1 MRIFVDVILNNN
13 SMGKIKVLL
22 VEDLSYVEIAL
33 KERLNDL
40 GFDVVGILPQPE
52 LVKGFLESNKADIVI
67 TDLFISKSYSGI
79 KMANEVM
86 QKYNIPVILV
96 NGEDNIESSVLKNAS
111 AYAMFIKPLKD
122 IDLAYTINAA
132 CLVDIDAETKQ
143 KTTNDKSK
151 LYIFV
156 RADYRLNKI
165 RVSDIY
171 YLEAKKDYVTIH
183 TSDNVYTVH
192 ATMKEMERILPSELF
207 IRTHRS
213 YIVNLDKIFSIK
225 YPDIL
230 IEHKM
235 KTIQIGGLYRKEL
248 FNKINVV

>member
-1 MRIFVDVILNNN
+1 
-13 SMGKIKVLL
+13 MGKIKVLL

-52 LVKGFLESNKADIVI
+52 QVNGFLESNKVDIVI
-67 TDLFISKSYSGI
+67 TDLFISKAYSGI
-79 KMANEVM
+79 NMADEVM
-86 QKYNIPVILV
+86 PKFNIPVILV
-96 NGEDNIESSVLKNAS
+96 NGEDNIGSSVLKNAA

-132 CLVDIDAETKQ
+132 CSADTQPKQ
-143 KTTNDKSK
+143 ETTNDKSK
-151 LYIFV
+151 SYIFV

-213 YIVNLDKIFSIK
+213 YIVNIDKIFSIK

>member
-1 MRIFVDVILNNN
+1 
-13 SMGKIKVLL
+13 MGKVKVLL

-33 KERLNDL
+33 KERLSDL

-52 LVKGFLESNKADIVI
+52 LVNDFLESNKTDIVI
-67 TDLFISKSYSGI
+67 SDLFISKSYSGI
-79 KMANEVM
+79 IMANELM
-86 QKYNIPVILV
+86 QKSNTPVILV
-96 NGEDNIESSVLKNAS
+96 NGEDNIDSSVLKNAS
-111 AYAMFIKPLKD
+111 AYAMFLKPLKD

-132 CLVDIDAETKQ
+132 CSNVLNTNAKQ
-143 KTTNDKSK
+143 KLSNDKSK
-151 LYIFV
+151 SYIFV

-165 RVSDIY
+165 RVNDIY

-192 ATMKEMERILPSELF
+192 ATMKEMERILPAELF

-213 YIVNLDKIFSIK
+213 YIVNIDKIFSIK

>member
-1 MRIFVDVILNNN
+1 ME
-13 SMGKIKVLL
+13 SIKVLL

-33 KERLNDL
+33 KERLIDL
-40 GFDVVGILPQPE
+40 GFDVVGILPKPN
-52 LVKGFLESNKADIVI
+52 LVKSFIEGNNVDIVI
-67 TDLFISKSYSGI
+67 SDLFLSEEYSILKLSKDLSEKLPLI
-79 KMANEVM
+79 
-86 QKYNIPVILV
+86 IL
-96 NGEDNIESSVLKNAS
+96 NGEDKVSSSTIEEINAFS
-111 AYAMFIKPLKD
+111 LMEKPLKD
-122 IDLAYTINAA
+122 LELLFNIKSA
-132 CLVDIDAETKQ
+132 CALFDNSNKHVFNEKSVE
-143 KTTNDKSK
+143 KSK
-151 LYIFV
+151 SYIFV

-192 ATMKEMERILPSELF
+192 ATMKEMERILPTALF

-213 YIVNLDKIFSIK
+213 YIVNIDKIFSIK

>member
-1 MRIFVDVILNNN
+1 
-13 SMGKIKVLL
+13 MGKIKVLL
-22 VEDLSYVEIAL
+22 VEDLSYVEIAF
-33 KERLNDL
+33 KERLSDL
-40 GFDVVGILPQPE
+40 GFDVVGVLPQPE
-52 LVKGFLESNKADIVI
+52 LVNDFLETNKIDIVI
-67 TDLFISKSYSGI
+67 SDLFISKSYSGI
-79 KMANEVM
+79 LMADELM
-86 QKYNIPVILV
+86 QKSNIPVILV
-96 NGEDNIESSVLKNAS
+96 NGEDNIDSSVLKNVS
-111 AYAMFIKPLKD
+111 AYAMFLKPLKD
-122 IDLAYTINAA
+122 LDLAYTINAA
-132 CLVDIDAETKQ
+132 CSNVLNNNAK
-143 KTTNDKSK
+143 KKLSNDKSK
-151 LYIFV
+151 SYIFV

-192 ATMKEMERILPSELF
+192 ATMKEMGRILPSELF

-213 YIVNLDKIFSIK
+213 YIVNIDKIFSIK

>member
-1 MRIFVDVILNNN
+1 M
-13 SMGKIKVLL
+13 
-22 VEDLSYVEIAL
+22 L
-33 KERLNDL
+33 K
-40 GFDVVGILPQPE
+40 F
-52 LVKGFLESNKADIVI
+52 S
-67 TDLFISKSYSGI
+67 
-79 KMANEVM
+79 
-86 QKYNIPVILV
+86 IPVILV
-96 NGEDNIESSVLKNAS
+96 NGEDNIDSSVLKNAS
-111 AYAMFIKPLKD
+111 AYAMFLKPLKD

-132 CLVDIDAETKQ
+132 CSVETKPIT
-143 KTTNDKSK
+143 KSSSSNDKSK
-151 LYIFV
+151 SYIFV

-165 RVSDIY
+165 RVTDIY

-192 ATMKEMERILPSELF
+192 ATMKEMERILPTDLF

-213 YIVNLDKIFSIK
+213 YIVNIDKIFSIK

>member
-1 MRIFVDVILNNN
+1 ME
-13 SMGKIKVLL
+13 SIKVLL

-33 KERLNDL
+33 KERLIDL
-40 GFDVVGILPQPE
+40 GFEVVGILPKPN
-52 LVKGFLESNKADIVI
+52 LVNSFIDSNNVDII
-67 TDLFISKSYSGI
+67 ISDLFLSEEYSIVNLSKELNKS
-79 KMANEVM
+79 
-86 QKYNIPVILV
+86 IPLIAL
-96 NGEDNIESSVLKNAS
+96 NGEDKVSNSNIEGINAYS
-111 AYAMFIKPLKD
+111 LMEKPLKD
-122 IDLAYTINAA
+122 LELSFNIKSAYTLFNNS
-132 CLVDIDAETKQ
+132 IDNISNVESVE
-143 KTTNDKSK
+143 KSK
-151 LYIFV
+151 SYIFV

-165 RVSDIY
+165 RVGEIY

-192 ATMKEMERILPSELF
+192 ATMKEMERILPNSLF

-213 YIVNLDKIFSIK
+213 YIVNIDKIFSIK